1 VAAAAAA
8 VRQSVRDSVSL
19 FEKVVHACSA
29 TGSSS
34 SSSSQAGIHTQH
46 LLEEDD
52 LLDDEQED
60 EGMKETH
67 S

>member
-1 VAAAAAA
+1 VLQAAAAAAA
-8 VRQSVRDSVSL
+8 VR
-19 FEKVVHACSA
+19 
-29 TGSSS
+29 
-34 SSSSQAGIHTQH
+34 QAGIHTQH

-52 LLDDEQED
+52 LLDDVQED